1 METQTEATKLPKLSF
16 FKMFGYGTGDFAQNL
31 IYNTVSTY
39 LLFFYTNVFGLPP
52 ADAATMFL
60 VVRVI
65 DAINDPIVGTL
76 IDKHT
81 NRFGKYR
88 GFLLYMAV
96 PFAVMAILC
105 FYTPGF
111 GQMGK
116 LIYAYV
122 TYVGLSLIYTT
133 VNIPYGSLNAAMT
146 RDNDE
151 IVKMSS
157 VRMFLANLGGMCVSY
172 GIPIFVKLFSGGS
185 YSGPSARMGWFFTL
199 SMYGIVGALVLVF
212 CFSQTKE
219 RITLPADKQANVHVK
234 DLFHQLVI
242 NRPLRVLA
250 IFFIITFGLMSVVN
264 SVSSY
269 YVSYNMNRPDLLPL
283 FNLLP
288 GLPAFILVPLTP
300 WMNKTFGKKR
310 LVMGSLILAAVC
322 LTTMYF
328 VPATNVT
335 ASFAL
340 RIVGQMG
347 ITEATTFMWALVPET
362 ITYGEWKTGKRE
374 NGIVNAIIG
383 FFFKFGM
390 ALGGVVPGYVLA
402 AFAFNANHATQSA
415 HSMQGILLVQTLIPV
430 AFLILSIIDFAF
442 YNLTDDQVKKMNDE
456 IEAKGVTEQ
465 SAEGI

>member
-1 METQTEATKLPKLSF
+1 MDMQTETNKLPKLSF
-16 FKMFGYGTGDFAQNL
+16 LKMFGYGTGDFAQNL

-39 LLFFYTNVFGLPP
+39 LLFFYTNVFGLSP

-65 DAINDPIVGTL
+65 DSINDPIVGTL

-105 FYTPGF
+105 FYTPNL

-116 LIYAYV
+116 LIYAYI

-157 VRMFLANLGGMCVSY
+157 VRMFLANIGGMCVSY

-185 YSGPSARMGWFFTL
+185 YSGPQSRSGWFFTL
-199 SMYGIVGALVLVF
+199 SMYGIIGALILIF

-219 RITLPADKQANVHVK
+219 RIVLPVNEQANVHVK
-234 DLFHQLVI
+234 DLFHQLII

-250 IFFIITFGLMSVVN
+250 IFFIITFGLMSIVN
-264 SVSSY
+264 SVGAY
-269 YVSYNMNRPDLLPL
+269 YVSYNMGHPDLLPL

-288 GLPAFILVPLTP
+288 GLPAFILIPLTP
-300 WMNKTFGKKR
+300 WMNKVLGKKR
-310 LVMGSLILAAVC
+310 LIMGSLVLAAIC
-322 LTTMYF
+322 LTLMYF
-328 VPATNVT
+328 IPAKNVT
-335 ASFAL
+335 MAFTL
-340 RIVGQMG
+340 RIIGQMG

-362 ITYGEWKTGKRE
+362 ITYGEWRTGKRE

-390 ALGGVVPGYVLA
+390 ALGGVVPGYILA
-402 AFAFNANHATQSA
+402 TFKFDASSTAQSA
-415 HSMQGILLVQTLIPV
+415 FSMQGILLVQTLIPV
-430 AFLILSIIDFAF
+430 AFLILAMIDFSF
-442 YNLTDDQVKKMNDE
+442 YNLTDDDVKKMNDE
-456 IEAKGVTEQ
+456 IESKGITQ
-465 SAEGI
+465 

>member
-1 METQTEATKLPKLSF
+1 METQPETTKLPKLSF
-16 FKMFGYGTGDFAQNL
+16 MKMFGYGTGDFAQNL

-39 LLFFYTNVFGLPP
+39 LLFFYTNVFGLAP

-60 VVRVI
+60 VVRII

-88 GFLLYMAV
+88 GFLLYMAI

-105 FYTPGF
+105 FYTPNL

-157 VRMFLANLGGMCVSY
+157 VRMFLANLGGMAVSY

-185 YSGPSARMGWFFTL
+185 YSGIGARKGWFLTL
-199 SMYGIVGALVLVF
+199 SMYGIIGALVLIF

-219 RITLPADKQANVHVK
+219 RIILPADKESSVHVK

-242 NRPLRVLA
+242 NKPLRVLA

-264 SVSSY
+264 SVGSY
-269 YVSYNMNRPDLLPL
+269 YVSYNMNKPDLLPL

-288 GLPAFILVPLTP
+288 GLPAFILIPLTP
-300 WMNKTFGKKR
+300 WMNKKLGKKR
-310 LVMGSLILAAVC
+310 LVMGSLILATVC
-322 LTTMYF
+322 LTAMYF
-328 VPATNVT
+328 VPATNVVAAFT
-335 ASFAL
+335 F

-402 AFAFNANHATQSA
+402 AFAFNAKNTMQTA

-430 AFLILSIIDFAF
+430 AFLILAIIDFSF
-442 YNLTDDQVKKMNDE
+442 YNLTDEQVNKMNAE
-456 IEAKGVTEQ
+456 IEAKGMTKQ
-465 SAEGI
+465 SAKGI